1 MTAETA
7 FPSQFKKDMG
17 KLQQAYLERIKG
29 HLADFRRL
37 REMAAQNMIPRRDA
51 QHLYRLSHQLAGSG
65 ATFGFPDISRA
76 SRDLH
81 TVLKAYLDEQ
91 VEAKAQQQHAEIL
104 DRLRAFERACQE
116 AISKKP
122 QDAADQMVLPP
133 GRSLQIDKGGN
144 DVYIIAGDKDG
155 AAAKI
160 LSASLQQFGYAT
172 ALVNDLEAFSNA
184 YKNQF
189 LKAVIIYSSLAENDL
204 KHIQSI
210 VQTNAA
216 MPVVIVSPYD
226 DFEARLSAARLGAQG
241 YFSGNV
247 DTLRLVEK
255 IETMSAKFAAAPDY
269 RVLIVDDD
277 EMLAEFY
284 SHSLQRVGM
293 KTFVINNPREAIDV
307 ILANDINLV
316 LVDYQ
321 MPGCNGKELAAVI
334 RQYDQFLRLP
344 IVFISSQE
352 DIEALLINTGLGIDD
367 FLIKPFTPMHLISV
381 VKSRAQRAEDLSSLM
396 VRDSFTGLIN
406 HAHFNEVL
414 AQEVLNVKRKSS
426 PSCYAMLDIDHF
438 KSIND
443 THGHQAGD
451 QVLKTLSR
459 MLQQHLRR
467 TDIVGR
473 CGGEE
478 FGVLLP
484 SCNIENARQSIENLR
499 QKVTESF
506 FDIPGHK
513 IRVTFSAGVV
523 EIDGRKNAD
532 ELIKRADKALYAA
545 KEGGRNQVIVAE
557 NEL

>member
-1 MTAETA
+1 VC
-7 FPSQFKKDMG
+7 
-17 KLQQAYLERIKG
+17 L
-29 HLADFRRL
+29 
-37 REMAAQNMIPRRDA
+37 
-51 QHLYRLSHQLAGSG
+51 
-65 ATFGFPDISRA
+65 
-76 SRDLH
+76 
-81 TVLKAYLDEQ
+81 
-91 VEAKAQQQHAEIL
+91 
-104 DRLRAFERACQE
+104 E

-122 QDAADQMVLPP
+122 QEAEDQMILPP
-133 GRSLQIDKGGN
+133 GRKLQIDKGSN
-144 DVYIIAGDKDG
+144 DIYLIAGDKD
-155 AAAKI
+155 AAAARKM
-160 LSASLQQFGYAT
+160 SDSLQQFGYAT
-172 ALVNDLEAFSNA
+172 ALVNDLEAFADA

-189 LKAVIIYSSLAENDL
+189 LKSVIIYSSLAENDL

-216 MPVVIVSPYD
+216 IPVIIVSPYD

-241 YFSGNV
+241 YFSGSI
-247 DTLRLVEK
+247 DTLKLIEK
-255 IETMSAKFAAAPDY
+255 IETMSAKFAEAPDY

-284 SHSLQRVGM
+284 SHSLQRAGM
-293 KTFVINNPREAIDV
+293 KTFVVNNPRDAVGV
-307 ILANDINLV
+307 IEQNDINLV
-316 LVDYQ
+316 LVDFQ

-334 RQYDQFLRLP
+334 RQYDRYLRLP
-344 IVFISSQE
+344 IVFITSQE
-352 DIEALLINTGLGIDD
+352 DIESLLINTGLGIDD

-381 VKSRAQRAEDLSSLM
+381 VKSRAQRAEDLNSLM

-406 HAHFNEVL
+406 HAHFNEIL

-426 PSCYAMLDIDHF
+426 PSCYAILDIDHF

-443 THGHQAGD
+443 TYGHQAGD
-451 QVLKTLSR
+451 QVLKTLTR

-467 TDIVGR
+467 TDVVGR

-484 SCNIENARQSIENLR
+484 SCNIENAQQSIENLR

-513 IRVTFSAGVV
+513 LRVTFSAGLV

-545 KEGGRNQVIVAE
+545 KEGGRNQIAVAE
-557 NEL
+557 NAL